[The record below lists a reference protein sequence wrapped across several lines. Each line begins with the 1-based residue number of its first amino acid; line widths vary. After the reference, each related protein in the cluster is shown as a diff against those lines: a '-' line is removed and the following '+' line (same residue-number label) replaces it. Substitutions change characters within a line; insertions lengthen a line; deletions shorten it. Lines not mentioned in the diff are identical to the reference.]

1 MRKKMLSLF
10 AVVILALGSS
20 ASFAFLE
27 ESKVTTEAVCC
38 CSACTCEVCTTCC
51 SNSCCDTDRS
61 CCDEQLAC
69 CCE

>member
-10 AVVILALGSS
+10 AIVILALDSS

-27 ESKVTTEAVCC
+27 ESKVTTDAACY
-38 CSACTCEVCTTCC
+38 CSACTYEFCTTCY
-51 SNSCCDTDRS
+51 SNACCDTDRS
-61 CCDEQLAC
+61 CCDMAC